1 MFWYESD
8 IKNLEN
14 KPVILT
20 SEKKKV
26 LFYGSS
32 TIRLWETIDT
42 DFPEFTVVNQGFG
55 GSTLAACCWFFKRVI
70 PQHKPDIIVLYA
82 GDNDLGD
89 GRHPEEVYLNFI
101 NMMALIKQYC
111 GDIPVAFLSIKLSIS
126 RLHLYNSIIFTNQ
139 IIKAEIAKNYPQCHY
154 VNLESAMY
162 SNESIDQTLF
172 ENDGLHLSEKGY
184 TVLKDVV
191 RSQFLDQFMPNKKE
205 KRQKI

>member
-1 MFWYESD
+1 MFWYEDD
-8 IKNLEN
+8 IRLLEK
-14 KPVILT
+14 KPVIPSGNNKRL
-20 SEKKKV
+20 

-32 TIRLWETIDT
+32 SIRLWDTIET
-42 DFPEFTVVNQGFG
+42 DFPEFTVINQGFG

-89 GRHPEEVYLNFI
+89 GRHPEEVYLCFI
-101 NMMALIKQYC
+101 NMMALIKQNC
-111 GDIPVAFLSIKLSIS
+111 GDIPVAFLSIKVSIS

-139 IIKAEIAKNYPQCHY
+139 IIRAEILKNYPQCQY
-154 VNLESAMY
+154 VDLIPAMY

-184 TVLKDVV
+184 TVFTNVL
-191 RSQFLDQFMPNKKE
+191 RSQFLDQFIP
-205 KRQKI
+205 

>member
-1 MFWYESD
+1 MFWYEND
-8 IKNLEN
+8 IKILEN
-14 KPVILT
+14 KPVKLQKK
-20 SEKKKV
+20 KKKV

-32 TIRLWETIDT
+32 TIRLWETMGT

-89 GRHPEEVYLNFI
+89 GRHPEEVYLYFI

-139 IIKAEIAKNYPQCHY
+139 IIRAEILKNYPQCQY
-154 VNLESAMY
+154 VDLIPAMY
-162 SNESIDQTLF
+162 SNETIDHALL

-184 TVLKDVV
+184 AVLTKVV
-191 RSQFLDQFMPNKKE
+191 KSQFLDQFLTGKK
-205 KRQKI
+205 

>member
-32 TIRLWETIDT
+32 TIRLWESIDN
-42 DFPEFTVVNQGFG
+42 DFPEFSLINQGFG

-101 NMMALIKQYC
+101 NLMALIKQYC

-139 IIKAEIAKNYPQCHY
+139 IIKAEIEKNCPQCQY
-154 VNLESAMY
+154 VNLIPAMY
-162 SNESIDQTLF
+162 SNETIDHTLF

-184 TVLKDVV
+184 AILTKVV
-191 RSQFLDQFMPNKKE
+191 RSQFLDQFMPKIKE
-205 KRQKI
+205 

>member
-8 IKNLEN
+8 IKTIEN

-32 TIRLWETIDT
+32 TIRLWDTIET

-55 GSTLAACCWFFKRVI
+55 GSTLAACCWFFKRVV

-101 NMMALIKQYC
+101 NLLALIKKHC
-111 GDIPVAFLSIKLSIS
+111 GDIPVAFLSIKLSLS

-139 IIKAEIAKNYPQCHY
+139 IIKAEIVKNYPQCQY
-154 VNLESAMY
+154 VNLIPAMY
-162 SNESIDQTLF
+162 SNETIDQTLF

-184 TVLKDVV
+184 MVLTHEV
-191 RSQFLDQFMPNKKE
+191 RSQFLDQFMPEINK
-205 KRQKI
+205 